1 MDLYQHKLSKL
12 EWESIEIPVTKEEK
26 KIVKFIK
33 ESYGNVNNKYND
45 NLSLLGYIKITD
57 NDINNYYLYNK
68 YFKEKVENI
77 IKKFNLNFSITTS
90 VKKKDKPKKIDQ
102 MKIDNNDTKV
112 KIIRIF
118 LNMRS

>member
-45 NLSLLGYIKITD
+45 NLSLLISKLFILMGLRNSVFIAEIT
-57 NDINNYYLYNK
+57 IILVNK
-68 YFKEKVENI
+68 WF
-77 IKKFNLNFSITTS
+77 FRLNF
-90 VKKKDKPKKIDQ
+90 
-102 MKIDNNDTKV
+102 
-112 KIIRIF
+112 
-118 LNMRS
+118 